1 MDIKEL
7 RIDKG
12 VKQITLVRLFG
23 IPLRTLQHWEYG
35 DRSTSTYNIDRIMAC
50 LEYLNKDRQI
60 FAGYIRE
67 DNSFAVALDKMEALA
82 RATEEWNSLSDKNGK
97 RIVAGVFALDGG
109 TYTGIMWEVYAV
121 FE

>member
-1 MDIKEL
+1 MNIKEL

-35 DRSTSTYNIDRIMAC
+35 DRNTSIYNIDRIMAC

-82 RATEEWNSLSDKNGK
+82 RATEEWASLSDKNGK
-97 RIVAGVFALDGG
+97 RIVAGVFTLDNG

>member
-35 DRSTSTYNIDRIMAC
+35 DRNTSTYNIDRIMAC

-82 RATEEWNSLSDKNGK
+82 RATEEWNSLSNKNGK
-97 RIVAGVFALDGG
+97 RIVAGVFTLDGG